1 MHTKVRSSNEDRNGS
16 FLTKFLST
24 ETLHNTG
31 CPHYTSKNNTSKKIA
46 QDVDVQKTKSQEK
59 LWTGKNVSA
68 QILSNRIQD
77 DTHYSALESQGASP
91 SRNSKKLLN
100 RRRNVC
106 ENRIT
111 VGAYIRK
118 ISVTIRG
125 GSSSEHRQ
133 IGFPAFT

>member
-133 IGFPAFT
+133 IGFPG